1 MARARDVKITIE
13 GEKELSRKL
22 EQLGIEGRKALAN
35 AMKQAAEQVRDEA
48 KRRAPVRTGNLQR
61 HIIERK
67 AFDDDY
73 GVMYLV
79 GPEYPQAAYGH
90 IVEGGS
96 SRMSP
101 QPFLRPALDA
111 VGSQAQQDAINA
123 LKKEFGL

>member
-1 MARARDVKITIE
+1 MARANNVTVRIE
-13 GEKELSRKL
+13 GEEELSRKL
-22 EQLGIEGRKALAN
+22 NELGIEGRKALAA
-35 AMKQAAEQVRDEA
+35 AMKQAAETVRDDA
-48 KRRAPVRTGNLQR
+48 KRRAPVDTGNLRR

-96 SRMSP
+96 SKMAP
-101 QPFLRPALDA
+101 HPFLRPALDA
-111 VGSQAQQDAINA
+111 VGQKARQDAIDA
-123 LKKEFGL
+123 LKKEWGL